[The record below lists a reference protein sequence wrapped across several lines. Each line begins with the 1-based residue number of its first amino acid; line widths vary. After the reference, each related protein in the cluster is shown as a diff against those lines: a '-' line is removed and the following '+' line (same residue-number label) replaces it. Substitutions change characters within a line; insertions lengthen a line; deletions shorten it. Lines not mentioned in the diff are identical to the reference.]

1 MPIFRADIVDGTLQK
16 TCKLRLFFLRKAL
29 NDAAFVFPDRRV
41 HPLVTRHPRVGNDD
55 ALAAAVIGIGFQF
68 QKVLLLQTGQQARHS
83 GMGQMKLCLQ
93 VLGVGGLLSPVGQKG
108 HEPPLRRGQAHI
120 VQRFRHG
127 LITAPVQNPHQVSVM
142 YTQCNHP
149 QNYVASYILA
159 GLTKLFKWFCKMFTI
174 ISHLHERNRLRTY
187 YLRGDVR

>member
-1 MPIFRADIVDGTLQK
+1 MEFRFHIL
-16 TCKLRLFFLRKAL
+16 
-29 NDAAFVFPDRRV
+29 
-41 HPLVTRHPRVGNDD
+41 
-55 ALAAAVIGIGFQF
+55 GIGRQ
-68 QKVLLLQTGQQARHS
+68 LASMRHKS
-83 GMGQMKLCLQ
+83 
-93 VLGVGGLLSPVGQKG
+93 